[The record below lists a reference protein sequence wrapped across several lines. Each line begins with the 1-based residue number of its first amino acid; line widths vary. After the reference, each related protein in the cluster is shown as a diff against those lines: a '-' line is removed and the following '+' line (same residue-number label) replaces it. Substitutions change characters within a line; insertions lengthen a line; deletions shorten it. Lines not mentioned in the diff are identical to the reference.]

1 MSEKVKDTEEEFS
14 YKCPACLQGTVK
26 CIKCIYEFP
35 DGDKMLLL
43 KFECDKC
50 EFHKSDVIPLE
61 TKMEPGTTTL
71 KVFDENDLK
80 SKIYRSP
87 NGTIEI
93 PELELILEPGP
104 AAELYITNIEGILTR
119 FKNAVTMYQN
129 SLSQNDPQRKKIE
142 RILEDLQKAIVGK
155 MSFTIKLSDQEGG
168 SYIIPADK
176 SKYSFEK
183 IEYKE
188 PSEKPQ

>member
-1 MSEKVKDTEEEFS
+1 
-14 YKCPACLQGTVK
+14 
-26 CIKCIYEFP
+26 
-35 DGDKMLLL
+35 MLLL